1 MTNGESTLDTERYSR
16 SDRPATLGA
25 ATIVRRS
32 LWMDAIRRF
41 RRNRL
46 AMLGLILIVSLII
59 VALFADVIAPYP
71 YDKADFSIVRLLP
84 FKDPAHLLGGD
95 LIGRDYLTRLIY
107 GARTSLFVGLSV
119 PLITFSIGIVL
130 GALAGYRGGLFDF
143 LTQRIIEVA
152 TALPPLIF
160 ALILLS
166 IAGPGV
172 GNVILVLSITGWIE
186 SARLTRA
193 QFLAN
198 REKEFV
204 TAARALGATDRQIIF
219 SHILPNAFSPLLIA
233 FTFAVPL
240 VIFAEAGLSFL
251 GLGIAEPTA
260 SWGKMVGSSIGSTIR
275 VYYHLPLFPTI
286 LVALTMLGFS
296 FVGDGLQEALDVT
309 RSQ

>member
-1 MTNGESTLDTERYSR
+1 MSNQDNALEGETYS
-16 SDRPATLGA
+16 SSRPVSLGEEQ
-25 ATIVRRS
+25 ILRRS
-32 LWMDAIRRF
+32 LWMDTVRRF

-46 AMLGLILIVSLII
+46 AMVGLFII
-59 VALFADVIAPYP
+59 TLFLVLALFADVITPYK
-71 YDKADFSIVRLLP
+71 YDRVDFSIVHLLP
-84 FKDPAHLLGGD
+84 FKDPAHPLGAD
-95 LIGRDYLTRLIY
+95 AVGRDYLTRLIY

-119 PLITFSIGIVL
+119 PLITFTIGIVL
-130 GALAGYRGGLFDF
+130 GTLAGYRGGVTDF
-143 LTQRIIEVA
+143 IIQRVIEVA

-166 IAGPGV
+166 IAGPGI
-172 GNVILVLSITGWIE
+172 GNVILVLSLTGWIE
-186 SARLTRA
+186 AARLTRA
-193 QFLAN
+193 QFLTM

-204 TAARALGATDRQIIF
+204 TAARALGATDRDIIF
-219 SHILPNAFSPLLIA
+219 SHVLPNAFSPLLIA

-240 VIFAEAGLSFL
+240 VIFSEAGLSFL

-260 SWGKMVGSSIGSTIR
+260 SWGKMVGGSIGSTIR

-309 RSQ
+309 RS